1 MVGYRLYLPKLRLIF
16 LLLTSKSRYI
26 GGMLSHTEDD
36 VRGKGKPLVASGGSV
51 DEVAALV
58 SRAQAGDLSA
68 FDSIMALYRERLYSV
83 IYNMTFNHEDAADLT
98 QEAFVKAFRS
108 LKKFKGKSS
117 FFTWLYRIGVN
128 MTLSFLQRKKTRK
141 FFSFEQVSEENA
153 TNKDFEKLSST
164 EFSSVKNTLLNELHE
179 KLNEALQT
187 LSDKHRTIVVLFEI
201 DGLSHREIATIMKC
215 TEGTVRSRLHY
226 AKIQLQSLLS
236 DYLK

>member
-1 MVGYRLYLPKLRLIF
+1 MFRHAEGDAKGESQRLI
-16 LLLTSKSRYI
+16 SP
-26 GGMLSHTEDD
+26 D
-36 VRGKGKPLVASGGSV
+36 KPA
-51 DEVAALV
+51 DEVGVLV
-58 SRAQAGDLSA
+58 SRAQSGDLAA
-68 FDSIMALYRERLYSV
+68 FDSIMLLYRERLYSV
-83 IYNMTFNHEDAADLT
+83 IYNMTFNHEDAADLS

-128 MTLSFLQRKKTRK
+128 ITLSHLKRKKKRR
-141 FFSFEQVSEENA
+141 FLSFDQISEENGSG
-153 TNKDFEKLSST
+153 KEFDK
-164 EFSSVKNTLLNELHE
+164 FSSSESSSVRNTLLNELHE
-179 KLNEALQT
+179 KLNEALLK
-187 LSDKHRTIVVLFEI
+187 LSDKHRTIVVLYEI